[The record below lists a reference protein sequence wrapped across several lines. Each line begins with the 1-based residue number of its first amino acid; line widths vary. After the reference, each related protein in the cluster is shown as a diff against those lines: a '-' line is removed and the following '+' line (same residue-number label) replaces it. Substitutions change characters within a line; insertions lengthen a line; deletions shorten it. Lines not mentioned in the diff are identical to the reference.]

1 MFAGWEQIQYST
13 SESSGSVELCASVTS
28 PDELQLDPF
37 TLNVEYMNI
46 TAGILAALLL
56 MSIMIIVATS
66 ADAGGD
72 YSITSSS
79 VTIGPFSQ
87 ASRRACVTVDITDD
101 TVAENLETF
110 SAMLVLSF
118 NPANQL
124 QLTITPSKTLVN
136 ILDNEGEKLNDCRV
150 YLHNMQD

>member
-1 MFAGWEQIQYST
+1 
-13 SESSGSVELCASVTS
+13 
-28 PDELQLDPF
+28 
-37 TLNVEYMNI
+37 
-46 TAGILAALLL
+46 
-56 MSIMIIVATS
+56 MIIVATS

-110 SAMLVLSF
+110 SAMLVGSS
-118 NPANQL
+118 NSPDR
-124 QLTITPSKTLVN
+124 LTITPSSTSVD
-136 ILDNEGEKLNDCRV
+136 ILDNDGESGQIIDVPQYCENTLLFLFSSDCGWLGDEKL
-150 YLHNMQD
+150 